1 MVRILKHKPEGNF
14 WFLYSQKGKIME
26 LTVKNDKALHQLL
39 RDEFTKLDGPPPH
52 IAAYR
57 HKKTNDE
64 LYIHNGKVQTS
75 TELQTKLKELEIV

>member
-14 WFLYSQKGKIME
+14 WFLFSQKGKIME
-26 LTVKNDKALHQLL
+26 LTVKNEKALHQLL

-52 IAAYR
+52 IAAYQ
-57 HKKTNDE
+57 HKETHDE

-75 TELQTKLKELEIV
+75 TELQTKLKELKII